1 MLKVN
6 SKKYSCP
13 LFVADDLSL
22 ILLPCL
28 FSQSLVRNKETYAQ
42 VDKVTKDHDGKKCVK
57 CVIETNEVT
66 DTTIVNILSKL
77 ETFLLWVEEYS
88 HTSKELS
95 LFNSE
100 KIPEEMVNHYI
111 NDVLIAER
119 GVSETGIF
127 QHIMGL
133 HSYFNY
139 LAVNDLSVAKRFMV
153 KSSFRETA
161 RDNTKKRTAVKY
173 LTPSLRSTLYQ
184 NTSSLRDENLLR
196 AMGELGCRSK
206 ECQGFLVDD
215 FTIGGKTHKGLKSLF
230 LEADEDP
237 DKEEFEYYLQ
247 GKFSKSK
254 RYAGGESR
262 LLYFHRDLLKR
273 FEDYFDNERPDSNE
287 QTFFL
292 NDPDNGEGVGTPIS
306 KTRPSKVFAQV
317 RSEVIEMQK
326 NGLLDPEDQR
336 LEEDHTGHVL
346 RHSFGT
352 DKFYTFS
359 EKENIRIDDVTTT
372 STVYLAVA
380 RLMGHSANDRSA
392 PQTTKRYI
400 RSCHIMLQFERVA

>member
-1 MLKVN
+1 MIKVN

-28 FSQSLVRNKETYAQ
+28 FSHYLVLHKETYAQ
-42 VDKVTKDHDGKKCVK
+42 VYKVTKNHYGKKPVK
-57 CVIETNEVT
+57 SEIKTNEVT
-66 DTTIVNILSKL
+66 DTTIHTILSKL

-88 HTSKELS
+88 HSSKELS
-95 LFNSE
+95 VFNTE

-127 QHIMGL
+127 QHKMAL
-133 HSYFNY
+133 NAYFNY
-139 LAVNDLSVAKRFMV
+139 LSVNSLTFAKRFMV

-184 NTSSLRDENLLR
+184 RTSSLRDELLLR
-196 AMGELGCRSK
+196 AMGEMGCRSK

-215 FTIGGKTHKGLKSLF
+215 FIIGGKIYKGLKSLF
-230 LEADEDP
+230 LDMDEDS

-254 RYAGGESR
+254 GSAGGESR
-262 LLYFHRDLLKR
+262 VLYFHRDLLKR
-273 FEDYFDNERPDSNE
+273 FKNYFDNERPDSKE

-292 NDPDNGEGVGTPIS
+292 NDPYSGEGGGTPIS
-306 KTRPSKVFAQV
+306 KTRPSRVFAQV
-317 RSEVIEMQK
+317 RAKVIEMQK
-326 NGLLDPEDQR
+326 NGLLKPEDQM
-336 LEEDHTGHVL
+336 LEVDHTGHVL

-352 DKFYTFS
+352 DKFYNFS
-359 EKENIRIDDVTTT
+359 EEANIRIDDVTTT
-372 STVYLAVA
+372 SAVYLAVA
-380 RLMGHSANDRSA
+380 RLMGHSTDGRSA

-400 RSCHIMLQFERVA
+400 RSCHIMLQFQGAA